1 MGGQGEAAR
10 QSQGGAAAGHLHLHL
25 GPRWPGRLMRS
36 WGCSPGDGCSSW
48 SRTCSPSPQGGGPR
62 GASQPGPGPHRPSAL
77 QPAQEAAPQRCHIT
91 VTLRDS
97 SWCCRHHVQVG
108 SRVGWGGRRAGRQLG
123 GVMRPL
129 DPAPLPGDFLPRH
142 QPQPGRVLCLLP
154 LAGRL
159 LSSHGDVLERLAGS
173 WRACE
178 PPASPPRSAS
188 QIQPFFSS
196 CLNDCL
202 RHSVS
207 VACPEVSHTPG
218 GTRGCQGP
226 RGSRVGEGQQPRL
239 HHDLVGGEGAVVQ
252 ACVVQP

>member
-10 QSQGGAAAGHLHLHL
+10 QSQGGAAAGHLRLHL

-48 SRTCSPSPQGGGPR
+48 SRTCSPSPQGGGPQ

-123 GVMRPL
+123 GGHAPPGPSTATWGF
-129 DPAPLPGDFLPRH
+129 PA
-142 QPQPGRVLCLLP
+142 Q
-154 LAGRL
+154 
-159 LSSHGDVLERLAGS
+159 
-173 WRACE
+173 
-178 PPASPPRSAS
+178 PPASAR
-188 QIQPFFSS
+188 
-196 CLNDCL
+196 
-202 RHSVS
+202 
-207 VACPEVSHTPG
+207 
-218 GTRGCQGP
+218 QGP
-226 RGSRVGEGQQPRL
+226 LPAPAGRTPTQQPWRRPGEA
-239 HHDLVGGEGAVVQ
+239 GGFLAGL
-252 ACVVQP
+252 